1 MSLLSEL
8 VAQLQALIER
18 SREAQG
24 DITTAYEKI
33 EATLGQI
40 QAATDGSTNPLPEH
54 GIGQLRSGLE
64 KLQEAQALTA
74 AAAERWE
81 GYIAVLRGGGASSSG
96 GGSRAQATLMS
107 TAPPLPGL
115 EPIKGPAATTP
126 PTHVG
131 KRHLFDQIRLNSP
144 AKEKNTVV
152 LTHIDTNADVALI
165 KSGRARH
172 VRDNLYEVNERT
184 YGIETPSGTVYPVRG
199 NGFVEMDK
207 LQFTAFKG
215 LLAYDGDRAAAERD
229 PKIARFRRHMTEATW
244 EHAREVFEQ
253 GRRRA

>member
-1 MSLLSEL
+1 
-8 VAQLQALIER
+8 
-18 SREAQG
+18 
-24 DITTAYEKI
+24 
-33 EATLGQI
+33 
-40 QAATDGSTNPLPEH
+40 
-54 GIGQLRSGLE
+54 
-64 KLQEAQALTA
+64 
-74 AAAERWE
+74 
-81 GYIAVLRGGGASSSG
+81 
-96 GGSRAQATLMS
+96 MS
-107 TAPPLPGL
+107 TASSPSGL
-115 EPIKGPAATTP
+115 EPIKGPAAATP

-152 LTHIDTNADVALI
+152 LPHVDTNADVALI

-215 LLAYDGDRAAAERD
+215 LLAYDGDRAAAERN

-244 EHAREVFEQ
+244 EHARRVFEQ